1 MLKTD
6 NLDEYQAIK
15 VLVNYCGNKFCN
27 DCKSC
32 VIEAIC
38 DGMSVI
44 PKEIEIK
51 YEKNEEVIEDE
62 K

>member
-15 VLVNYCGNKFCN
+15 VLVNYCES
-27 DCKSC
+27 KSC
-32 VIEAIC
+32 DECNGCAIEKIC
-38 DGMSVI
+38 ECMSVVPRNI
-44 PKEIEIK
+44 KIK

-62 K
+62 

>member
-15 VLVNYCGNKFCN
+15 AIVNYCDNKYCN
-27 DCKSC
+27 DCNGC
-32 VIEAIC
+32 AIEEMC
-38 DGMSVI
+38 DCMSVI
-44 PKEIEIK
+44 PKSIKIK
-51 YEKNEEVIEDE
+51 YEKNEEVTEDE